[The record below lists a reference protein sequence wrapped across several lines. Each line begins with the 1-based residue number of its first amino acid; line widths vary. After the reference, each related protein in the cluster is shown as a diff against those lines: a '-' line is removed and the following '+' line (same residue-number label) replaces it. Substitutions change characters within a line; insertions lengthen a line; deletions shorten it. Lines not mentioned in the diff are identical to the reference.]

1 MLPAPTDSTSVE
13 RVTDQREVCAPSEL
27 PAPTDAD
34 EGRITKNDSAGSSF
48 TV

>member
-1 MLPAPTDSTSVE
+1 MIG
-13 RVTDQREVCAPSEL
+13 QREVCVPSEL
-27 PAPTDAD
+27 PAPTDVKSVGAD